1 MNDYTPILMTWEN
14 QVKMND
20 VLQSIAHLLNT
31 STDEVKSIVDV
42 SKENLPKLYTT
53 LVREQVLYDTFT
65 NLTRIMIFFALLSFL
80 SLIII
85 TLPIYESD
93 ELFIQRLVRGT
104 VVMMTCVI
112 AAVVCIAIRVVLSP
126 NYSFLLELL
135 STR

>member
-1 MNDYTPILMTWEN
+1 
-14 QVKMND
+14 MND

-42 SKENLPKLYTT
+42 SKENLPKLYAT
-53 LVREQVLYDTFT
+53 LVREHALYDTFT
-65 NLTRIMIFFALLSFL
+65 NLTRIMIFFALMTFL

-93 ELFIQRLVRGT
+93 EIFIQRLVRGA
-104 VVMMTCVI
+104 VVMMICVI
-112 AAVVCIAIRVVLSP
+112 AAVVCISIRVVLSP